1 MITRS
6 LLLLLHLFGKYN
18 SFELQLDGKMD
29 GCTVEHWIKSNDAI
43 SPEEDRYG
51 RMHDPWLANELTFI
65 YWKKGLLVV
74 SIMTQESL
82 NISEIDS
89 IIVDETP
96 APDNSISNDNNET
109 TLSND
114 NAAQSEAERR

>member
-1 MITRS
+1 MTPHSIPTESATKIHEDAR
-6 LLLLLHLFGKYN
+6 N
-18 SFELQLDGKMD
+18 SPLSIGE
-29 GCTVEHWIKSNDAI
+29 
-43 SPEEDRYG
+43 
-51 RMHDPWLANELTFI
+51 
-65 YWKKGLLVV
+65 KGLLVV
-74 SIMTQESL
+74 SNMTQESL